1 MHQADNTTISALAL
15 KKVSAIVSSFNMCQG
30 WREHRQRYVVQCRHG
45 EGAVALGDY
54 VAGAVFAA
62 TALGGNA
69 QLKLDF
75 IKTHARTRMAGNV
88 TVRNTAADTNNLAVG
103 R

>member
-1 MHQADNTTISALAL
+1 MCAKAGAD
-15 KKVSAIVSSFNMCQG
+15 IVG
-30 WREHRQRYVVQCRHG
+30 AAVAQCRHG
-45 EGAVALGDY
+45 EGTVALGDH

-75 IKTHARTRMAGNV
+75 IKTHTRTRMAGDV
-88 TVRNTAADTNNLAVG
+88 TVRNTAADTNNHGNGALSG
-103 R
+103 RWFTLQMIINENSSH

>member
-1 MHQADNTTISALAL
+1 M
-15 KKVSAIVSSFNMCQG
+15 
-30 WREHRQRYVVQCRHG
+30 
-45 EGAVALGDY
+45 GDY

-88 TVRNTAADTNNLAVG
+88 TVRNTAADTNNHGSGALDGRWFKVG
-103 R
+103 LIINANSSH

>member
-1 MHQADNTTISALAL
+1 M
-15 KKVSAIVSSFNMCQG
+15 
-30 WREHRQRYVVQCRHG
+30 
-45 EGAVALGDY
+45 GDY

-88 TVRNTAADTNNLAVG
+88 TVRDTAADTNNHGSGALRGWWFTVKMIINENLSH
-103 R
+103 